1 MNISYRSS
9 INWLT
14 QNWKVLVL
22 AEIACLLLAGV
33 YFATAP
39 KIYEADFAMRV
50 PKVQMPLPADP
61 SKTQWQLLISGL
73 DYMRGLRNPV
83 GYSPEFIKSCY
94 GVDSNAKRKEFINTT
109 QMGLLNNG
117 DTVQFSLRQEGKD
130 QVMHC
135 AHMLLAVVTSDLNG
149 IFNRRMTEIN
159 AAGVNPTIVFEPP
172 MMVQPIR
179 VSDSYIRPKLEK
191 VLVTAI
197 LAGLFLAIFGVSLR
211 NKYRA

>member
-1 MNISYRSS
+1 
-9 INWLT
+9 
-14 QNWKVLVL
+14 
-22 AEIACLLLAGV
+22 
-33 YFATAP
+33 
-39 KIYEADFAMRV
+39 
-50 PKVQMPLPADP
+50 
-61 SKTQWQLLISGL
+61 
-73 DYMRGLRNPV
+73 
-83 GYSPEFIKSCY
+83 
-94 GVDSNAKRKEFINTT
+94 
-109 QMGLLNNG
+109 
-117 DTVQFSLRQEGKD
+117 
-130 QVMHC
+130 
-135 AHMLLAVVTSDLNG
+135 MLLAVVTSDLNG

>member
-9 INWLT
+9 INWLK

-33 YFATAP
+33 YFSTAP
-39 KIYEADFAMRV
+39 KIYEANFAMRV
-50 PKVQMPLPADP
+50 PKVQKPLPADP
-61 SKTQWQLLISGL
+61 TKSQWQLLISGL
-73 DYMRGLRNPV
+73 DYMRGMQNPV

-94 GVDSNAKRKEFINTT
+94 GDDSNAKRKEFINTS

-149 IFNRRMTEIN
+149 IFNRRMSEIN
-159 AAGVNPTIVFEPP
+159 AAGVNPAIIFEPP

-191 VLVTAI
+191 VLLTAI
-197 LAGLFLAIFGVSLR
+197 LAGFFLAIFGLSLR

>member
-14 QNWKVLVL
+14 QNWKALVL
-22 AEIACLLLAGV
+22 AEIVCLLLAGV

-39 KIYEADFAMRV
+39 KIYEANFAMRV
-50 PKVQMPLPADP
+50 PKVQKPLPTDP
-61 SKTQWQLLISGL
+61 SKSQWQLLISGL
-73 DYMRGLRNPV
+73 DYMRGMQNPV

-94 GVDSNAKRKEFINTT
+94 GEDSNAKRKEFVNTT
-109 QMGLLNNG
+109 QIGLLNNG

-130 QVMHC
+130 QVTHC

-149 IFNRRMTEIN
+149 IFNRRMSEIN
-159 AAGVNPTIVFEPP
+159 AAGVNPAIVFEPP

-191 VLVTAI
+191 VLLTAI
-197 LAGLFLAIFGVSLR
+197 LVGFFMAIFGVSLR

>member
-1 MNISYRSS
+1 MNISYRSL
-9 INWLT
+9 IDWLK

-22 AEIACLLLAGV
+22 TEIACLLLAGL
-33 YFATAP
+33 YFASAP

-50 PKVQMPLPADP
+50 PKVQKPLPADP
-61 SKTQWQLLISGL
+61 SKSQWQLLISGL
-73 DYMRGLRNPV
+73 DYMRGMQNPV

-94 GVDSNAKRKEFINTT
+94 GEDSNAKRKEFINTT

-117 DTVQFSLRQEGKD
+117 DTVQFALRQEGRD

-135 AHMLLAVVTSDLNG
+135 AHMLLAVVTSDLNA
-149 IFNRRMTEIN
+149 IFNRRMSEIN
-159 AAGVNPTIVFEPP
+159 AAGVNPAIIFEPP
-172 MMVQPIR
+172 TMVQPIR

-191 VLVTAI
+191 VLLSAI
-197 LAGLFLAIFGVSLR
+197 LAGLFLPIFGVSLR